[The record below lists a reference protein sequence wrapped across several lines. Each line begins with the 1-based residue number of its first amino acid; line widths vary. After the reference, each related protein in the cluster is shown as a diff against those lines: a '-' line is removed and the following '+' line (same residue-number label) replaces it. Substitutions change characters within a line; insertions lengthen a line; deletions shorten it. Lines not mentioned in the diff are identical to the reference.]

1 MPKVNLDTAT
11 RLDIV
16 CRKGDSFL
24 LELDFGK
31 EMPAVNDPADSYD
44 GLYAFKVKASTT
56 SDAAVTGDFSVK
68 VTDSA
73 DGDTNHVVRVE
84 ASSADMTA
92 FGGDNNDDND
102 VEAGLYVYD
111 LQVTDRGSDDP
122 TPTYIY
128 SQVDGA
134 DRTVTL
140 LYGTFNIVD
149 DVNA

>member
-1 MPKVNLDTAT
+1 MATVNLDTAT

-31 EMPAVNDPADSYD
+31 QMPAAEVDDNGFD
-44 GLYAFKVKASTT
+44 GDYEFKVKSSTRSGT
-56 SDAAVTGDFSVK
+56 AVGNFTVN

-73 DGDTNHVVRVE
+73 DDETDHVLRVE
-84 ASSADMTA
+84 ATSSDMTS
-92 FGGDNNDDND
+92 NIT
-102 VEAGLYVYD
+102 AGLYVYD
-111 LQVTDRGSDDP
+111 LQVTDHGTNSDP
-122 TPTYIY
+122 RKYVY
-128 SQVDGA
+128 EQVDGA

-140 LYGTFNIVD
+140 LYGTFKIVD

>member
-1 MPKVNLDTAT
+1 MATVNLDTAT

-31 EMPAVNDPADSYD
+31 EMPASNVPDGKN

-56 SDAAVTGDFSVK
+56 SDDAVTGDFSIN
-68 VTDSA
+68 VTNSA
-73 DGDTNHVVRVE
+73 DGETNHVVKVE
-84 ASSADMTA
+84 ASSADMTS
-92 FGGDNNDDND
+92 FGNNNTD
-102 VEAGLYVYD
+102 VKAGLYVYD
-111 LQVTDRGSDDP
+111 LQVTDRGSADP

-128 SQVDGA
+128 SQVDGV

-140 LYGTFNIVD
+140 LYGTFKIVD
-149 DVNA
+149 DVNS

>member
-1 MPKVNLDTAT
+1 MATVNLDTAT

-31 EMPAVNDPADSYD
+31 QMPAASDGDNFD

-56 SDAAVTGDFSVK
+56 SDAAVTGDFTVN
-68 VTDSA
+68 VTNSA
-73 DGDTNHVVRVE
+73 DNETNHVVKVE

-92 FGGDNNDDND
+92 FGDPPAQ
-102 VEAGLYVYD
+102 VKAGLYVYD
-111 LQVTDRGSDDP
+111 LQVTDRGTEGH

-128 SQVDGA
+128 EQVDGA

-140 LYGTFNIVD
+140 LYGTFKIVD
-149 DVNA
+149 DVNE

>member
-31 EMPAVNDPADSYD
+31 EMPASNTPADLN
-44 GLYAFKVKASTT
+44 GLYEFKVKASTT
-56 SDAAVTGDFSVK
+56 SDAAVTGGFTVK

-73 DGDTNHVVRVE
+73 DGETNHVVRVE
-84 ASSADMTA
+84 ASSDDMTSFA
-92 FGGDNNDDND
+92 EAPDPATD
-102 VEAGLYVYD
+102 VDAGLYVYD
-111 LQVTDRGSDDP
+111 LQVTDRGSALVD
-122 TPTYIY
+122 PTYIY
-128 SQVDGA
+128 DPVDGA

-140 LYGTFNIVD
+140 LYGTFKIVD
-149 DVNA
+149 DVNG

>member
-1 MPKVNLDTAT
+1 MATVNLDTAT

-31 EMPAVNDPADSYD
+31 EMPASNTPVGLN

-56 SDAAVTGDFSVK
+56 SDAAVTGGFAVN
-68 VTDSA
+68 VTNSA
-73 DGDTNHVVRVE
+73 DGETNHVVRIE
-84 ASSADMTA
+84 ASSDDMTA
-92 FGGDNNDDND
+92 FGSEPQTD
-102 VEAGLYVYD
+102 VKAGLYVYD
-111 LQVTDRGSDDP
+111 LQVTDRGSALVD
-122 TPTYIY
+122 PTYIY

-140 LYGTFNIVD
+140 LYGTFKIVD

>member
-31 EMPAVNDPADSYD
+31 EMPASNVPDGKN

-84 ASSADMTA
+84 ASSDDMTS
-92 FGGDNNDDND
+92 FGSEPATD

-122 TPTYIY
+122 DPTYIY

-140 LYGTFNIVD
+140 LYGTFKIVD

>member
-1 MPKVNLDTAT
+1 MATVNLDTAT

-31 EMPAVNDPADSYD
+31 EMPAVNVPADSFN
-44 GLYAFKVKASTT
+44 GSYAFKVRASTT
-56 SDAAVTGDFSVK
+56 SNTAVGDFSVN

-73 DGDTNHVVRVE
+73 DGETNHVVRVE
-84 ASSADMTA
+84 ASTLNMTA
-92 FGGDNNDDND
+92 DI
-102 VEAGLYVYD
+102 EAGLYVYD

-140 LYGTFNIVD
+140 LYGTFKIVD

>member
-31 EMPAVNDPADSYD
+31 EMPAVNDPADDYD

-84 ASSADMTA
+84 ASSADMTS
-92 FGGDNNDDND
+92 FGDPVKN

-122 TPTYIY
+122 TPAYIY

-140 LYGTFNIVD
+140 LYGTFKIVD

>member
-1 MPKVNLDTAT
+1 MATVNLDTAT

-31 EMPAVNDPADSYD
+31 QMPAAEENNNGFD
-44 GLYAFKVKASTT
+44 GDYEFKVKSSTT
-56 SDAAVTGDFSVK
+56 SGTAVGSFTVN

-73 DGDTNHVVRVE
+73 DSETDHVIKVE
-84 ASSADMTA
+84 ATSADMTT
-92 FGGDNNDDND
+92 DIT
-102 VEAGLYVYD
+102 AGLYVYD
-111 LQVTDRGSDDP
+111 LQVTDQGTNSDP
-122 TPTYIY
+122 RIY
-128 SQVDGA
+128 FYEQVDGA

-140 LYGTFNIVD
+140 LYGTFKIVD

>member
-1 MPKVNLDTAT
+1 MATVNLDTAT

-31 EMPAVNDPADSYD
+31 QMPAAEEHDIGFD
-44 GLYAFKVKASTT
+44 GDYEFKVKSSTT
-56 SDAAVTGDFSVK
+56 SGTAVGSFTVN

-73 DGDTNHVVRVE
+73 DSETDHVLRVE
-84 ASSADMTA
+84 ATSTDMTS
-92 FGGDNNDDND
+92 NIT
-102 VEAGLYVYD
+102 AGLYVYD
-111 LQVTDRGSDDP
+111 LQVTDQGTNSDP
-122 TPTYIY
+122 RRYFYEP
-128 SQVDGA
+128 VDGA

-140 LYGTFNIVD
+140 LYGTFKIVD